1 MSFLPKCR
9 KKAEMIQ
16 DNEGFGR
23 VVEGNL
29 FHGTSSNAVDAIC
42 RKGFDW
48 RLCGK
53 HGTLYGQG
61 EWTC

>member
-1 MSFLPKCR
+1 MS
-9 KKAEMIQ
+9 EMIQ
-16 DNEGFGR
+16 DAGGFSSVAER
-23 VVEGNL
+23 SL
-29 FHGTSSNAVDAIC
+29 FHGTSSSAVEAIC

-61 EWTC
+61 IIYL